1 MTKKVVIGQV
11 KAAHGLKGQFKIQT
25 YTEEPNNFFT
35 YGVVYIED
43 QDKGVTLNNHK
54 SIANGF
60 IVSCESIKSRT
71 EVDKIIKNY
80 IYIFSDQLPKVN
92 TKENIYYHD
101 LMNLSVLDESDN
113 TIGRVVSVSNY
124 GSNDI
129 IEINLKQK
137 QEKILIPFNKYCID
151 VVDIENNLI
160 KIKNIEG
167 YMEWKKIL
175 KLKL

>member
-35 YGVVYIED
+35 YGAVYIGD
-43 QDKGVTLNNHK
+43 QYKGVILNKHK
-54 SIANGF
+54 SINNGF
-60 IVSCESIKSRT
+60 LVSCESIKSRT

-80 IYIFSDQLPKVN
+80 IYIFSDQLPKIN

-101 LMNLSVLDESDN
+101 LMNLSVFDESDN
-113 TIGRVVSVSNY
+113 TIGRVISVSHY

-129 IEINLKQK
+129 IEIDLKQK
-137 QEKILIPFNKYCID
+137 KEKLLIPFNKNCID
-151 VVDIENNLI
+151 VIDKENNFI
-160 KIKNIEG
+160 KVKNIEG
-167 YMEWKKIL
+167 YME
-175 KLKL
+175 

>member
-35 YGVVYIED
+35 YGAVYIGD
-43 QDKGVTLNNHK
+43 QDKGVTLNKHK
-54 SIANGF
+54 SITNGF
-60 IVSCESIKSRT
+60 LVSCESIKNRT

-80 IYIFSDQLPKVN
+80 IYIFSDQLPKIN
-92 TKENIYYHD
+92 NKENIYYHD
-101 LMNLSVLDESDN
+101 LMDLSVLDENDN
-113 TIGRVVSVSNY
+113 NIGRVVSVSNY

-129 IEINLKQK
+129 IEIDFEQK
-137 QEKILIPFNKYCID
+137 KEKILIPFNKNCID

-160 KIKNIEG
+160 KVKNIEG
-167 YMEWKKIL
+167 YME
-175 KLKL
+175 